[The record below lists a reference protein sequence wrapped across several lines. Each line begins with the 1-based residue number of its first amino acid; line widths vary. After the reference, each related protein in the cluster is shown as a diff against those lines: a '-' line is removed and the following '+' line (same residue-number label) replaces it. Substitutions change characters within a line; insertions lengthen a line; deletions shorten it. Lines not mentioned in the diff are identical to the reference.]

1 MHVAFI
7 DLLAEQHEDKA
18 GYRDKGAE
26 RKRMALLPSDE
37 KQASAD
43 DEPKN
48 RGNYDDGRKA
58 LIAKPGTEESSQ
70 LEIAVA
76 HAVLAG

>member
-7 DLLAEQHEDKA
+7 YLLAEQHEDKA

-26 RKRMALLPSDE
+26 RKRMALLLSNK

-48 RGNYDDGRKA
+48 RGDYYDVRLYITFCLSIGIMA
-58 LIAKPGTEESSQ
+58 STTP
-70 LEIAVA
+70 
-76 HAVLAG
+76 